1 MVFVLEQR
9 GQINIGHIGP
19 RMAQQSGHSEVG
31 IQSTHTAADQLRVR
45 LCRKGVTKPVK
56 GQGRA
61 GLYLDVVSML
71 YDEKL

>member
-1 MVFVLEQR
+1 MVFVPGQR
-9 GQINIGHIGP
+9 DQINIGHIGP

-31 IQSTHTAADQLRVR
+31 IQSPHAAVDQLRVR
-45 LCRKGVTKPVK
+45 LCRKGMAKPVK

-61 GLYLDVVSML
+61 GFYLDVVSML

>member
-1 MVFVLEQR
+1 
-9 GQINIGHIGP
+9 
-19 RMAQQSGHSEVG
+19 MAQQSGHSEVG